1 MWCRRMN
8 KGKELKLLVSI
19 LTVIIIIPYLS
30 PLLISP
36 FPVLLVKA
44 EGVSEEADRSKLIM
58 LVTIALALSDMP
70 LDQIEKYELFHT
82 LYIYRNGS
90 VQLINQPY
98 LPGELVLNITKTAI
112 DIKKNTNISIV
123 TSEGR
128 VDMYINGS
136 LAYAIEYGEN
146 VSSWSLWLGELY
158 NKTVDNNTI
167 IYWRW
172 VRANYT
178 NEFIDY
184 NVIYLIRN
192 VSNTHRVY
200 IATAAE
206 LKPDNSSY
214 SYVFTFANYYFMNK
228 TTFYGDWIILP
239 EGANSLS
246 EYYKSIAYGVKW
258 LSENVYN
265 GTSPGYFVRGKDSR
279 YVPQAHPQ
287 IASALKTLASNIPT
301 EIDLPVEK
309 GYALATD
316 SIVWPMVCIAISVIG
331 FVLLWYG
338 WENKI
343 LAYTATVLM
352 YIGGIC
358 VGHYIPEYKRWLIAF
373 INWIKA

>member
-8 KGKELKLLVSI
+8 KGKGLKLLVFI
-19 LTVIIIIPYLS
+19 LTVIIIIPYVS

-36 FPVLLVKA
+36 FPALLVRA
-44 EGVSEEADRSKLIM
+44 EGVNEEVDRSKLIM
-58 LVTIALALSDMP
+58 LATITLALSDIP
-70 LDQIEKYELFHT
+70 LDQVEKYELFHT

-265 GTSPGYFVRGKDSR
+265 GTSPGYMKRGKDSG
-279 YVPQAHPQ
+279 YVPQAYPQ
-287 IASALKTLASNIPT
+287 IANALKTLVQNIPE
-301 EIDLPVEK
+301 EINLPVEK
-309 GYALATD
+309 GYALVTD
-316 SIVWPMVCIAISVIG
+316 ILKIVIICVIICVLIAIIAIIT
-331 FVLLWYG
+331 LWVAD
-338 WENKI
+338 NPIVKI
-343 LAYTATVLM
+343 AATIAIIIDL
-352 YIGGIC
+352 IISRL
-358 VGHYIPEYKRWLIAF
+358 IPLPCALKQVRIER
-373 INWIKA
+373 

>member
-8 KGKELKLLVSI
+8 KGKRLKLLVFI
-19 LTVIIIIPYLS
+19 LTVIIIIPYVS

-36 FPVLLVKA
+36 FPALLVRA
-44 EGVSEEADRSKLIM
+44 EGVSEEVDRSKLIM
-58 LVTIALALSDMP
+58 LATIALALSDIP
-70 LDQIEKYELFHT
+70 LDQVEKYELFHT

-90 VQLINQPY
+90 IQLINQPY

-112 DIKKNTNISIV
+112 DIKKNTNINIV

-128 VDMYINGS
+128 VDIYINGS

-146 VSSWSLWLGELY
+146 ISSWSLQLGELH
-158 NKTVDNNTI
+158 NKTIDNNTI

-192 VSNTHRVY
+192 VSDTHRVY
-200 IATAAE
+200 IATASE
-206 LKPDNSSY
+206 LKFDNSSY

-228 TTFYGDWIILP
+228 TTFYGDWIVLP

-265 GTSPGYFVRGKDSR
+265 GTSPGYMKRGKDSG
-279 YVPQAHPQ
+279 YVPQAYPQ
-287 IASALKTLASNIPT
+287 IANALETLVQNIPE
-301 EIDLPVEK
+301 EINLPVEK
-309 GYALATD
+309 GYALVTD
-316 SIVWPMVCIAISVIG
+316 ILKIVIICVIICVLIAIIAIIT
-331 FVLLWYG
+331 LWVAD
-338 WENKI
+338 NPIVKI
-343 LAYTATVLM
+343 AATIAIIIDL
-352 YIGGIC
+352 IINRL
-358 VGHYIPEYKRWLIAF
+358 IPLPCALKQVKIER
-373 INWIKA
+373 

>member
-1 MWCRRMN
+1 
-8 KGKELKLLVSI
+8 LLVR
-19 LTVIIIIPYLS
+19 
-30 PLLISP
+30 
-36 FPVLLVKA
+36 A
-44 EGVSEEADRSKLIM
+44 EGVNEEVDRSKLIM
-58 LVTIALALSDMP
+58 LATITLALSDIP
-70 LDQIEKYELFHT
+70 LDQVEKYELFHT

-265 GTSPGYFVRGKDSR
+265 GTSPGYMKRGKDSG
-279 YVPQAHPQ
+279 YVPQAYPQ
-287 IASALKTLASNIPT
+287 IANALKTLVQNIPE
-301 EIDLPVEK
+301 EINLPVEK
-309 GYALATD
+309 GYALVTD
-316 SIVWPMVCIAISVIG
+316 ILKIVIICVIICVLIAIIAIIT
-331 FVLLWYG
+331 LWVAD
-338 WENKI
+338 NPIVKI
-343 LAYTATVLM
+343 AATIAIIIDL
-352 YIGGIC
+352 IISRL
-358 VGHYIPEYKRWLIAF
+358 IPLPCALKQVRIER
-373 INWIKA
+373 